1 MYRVVFGENVLLHGH
16 NGKKSKKV
24 RVLGI
29 FKSDLGGGAVFL
41 DPRKKSKYWTSFAF
55 F

>member
-1 MYRVVFGENVLLHGH
+1 MISNKFVFVENVLLHGQ

-29 FKSDLGGGAVFL
+29 FKSDPKEGRGQ
-41 DPRKKSKYWTSFAF
+41 F
-55 F
+55 FGSP